1 MENLKSI
8 LLLILFGLSLLLT
21 YQLWYGE
28 MPANLLEE
36 DVYERLLVEEPRP
49 LENVIMPRLI
59 VSSVEGD
66 TYVFKKGE
74 KGYESLWQ
82 ELSFSLQQISFHE
95 AVEEDMPPAES
106 KKVLTY
112 YLQPELP
119 VGEGLPWLANA
130 IYAEIEMIELYT
142 DNTNKWLVLSEA
154 GNNHKTSLQLSSDN
168 AERFN
173 KLFDEELFENKTRHT
188 RLTNEHIAMLS
199 GYNLEVTGSIYVPQE
214 PLYMDEIIL
223 NPEDLDHDLI
233 LKTFFVD
240 YNMARII
247 EEKDGGLIYTDGE
260 KGLRL
265 TEGGLEY
272 SSPRKETGSAT
283 VTYPE
288 ALLNSSSLLSYHGG
302 WPEDLRLDELSLSG
316 WGRTIH
322 YNAEWC
328 MYYAGFPILAK
339 QPTKA
344 LFNDSGL
351 IYYTRFIFTP
361 DDVIMIGEG
370 QKTAAMWY
378 DALEKAATLF
388 KDQASES
395 ENVLHLEEM
404 KLGYVVTNSSGRYKG
419 EPVWQIKISGETF
432 TLQADQLNSVDEE
445 DLQ

>member
-1 MENLKSI
+1 MEKIKSI
-8 LLLILFGLSLLLT
+8 LLFLLFGLSLLLT

-28 MPANLLEE
+28 MPAQLLEE
-36 DVYERLLVEEPRP
+36 DVYERLMVEEPRP
-49 LENVIMPRLI
+49 LENVIMPELI

-74 KGYESLWQ
+74 NGYESLWE
-82 ELSFSLQQISFHE
+82 ELSFTLQQLSFYE
-95 AVEEDMPPAES
+95 AVEEAMPPADS
-106 KKVLTY
+106 NKVLTY

-119 VGEGLPWLANA
+119 VGEGLPWLGNA
-130 IYAEIEMIELYT
+130 IYAELEMIELYT
-142 DNTNKWLVLSEA
+142 DNANKWLVLSEA
-154 GNNHKTSLQLSSDN
+154 GNNHKTNLLLSSDK
-168 AERFN
+168 AKRFN
-173 KLFDEELFENKTRHT
+173 QLFDEALFENKARHT
-188 RLTNEHIAMLS
+188 RLTNENIAMLS
-199 GYNLEVTGSIYVPQE
+199 GYDLEISGSIYVPQE
-214 PLYMDEIIL
+214 SLYMDEVIL
-223 NPEDLDHDLI
+223 KPEDLDHDLV
-233 LKTFFVD
+233 LKTFFID

-265 TEGGLEY
+265 TEFGLEY

-288 ALLNSSSLLSYHGG
+288 ALFNSSSLISYHGG

-328 MYYAGFPILAK
+328 MYYAGFPILVK

-351 IYYTRFIFTP
+351 IYYTRFIFAP
-361 DDVIMIGEG
+361 DDVIMVGEG

-378 DALEKAATLF
+378 DALEKAANLF

-404 KLGYVVTNSSGRYKG
+404 RLGYVVTNSSGHYRG
-419 EPVWQIKISGETF
+419 EPVWRIKISGETF

-445 DLQ
+445 DLL